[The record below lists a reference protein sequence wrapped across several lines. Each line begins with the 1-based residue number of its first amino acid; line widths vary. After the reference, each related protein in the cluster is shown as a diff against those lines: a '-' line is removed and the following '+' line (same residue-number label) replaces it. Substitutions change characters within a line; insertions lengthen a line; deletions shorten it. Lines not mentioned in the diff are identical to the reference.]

1 MWADVIIRD
10 RQGSRCWEGQ
20 DNQPFSFSFMVLY
33 DEGLYDDVGLK
44 SLCAR
49 MSG

>member
-1 MWADVIIRD
+1 MLGGT
-10 RQGSRCWEGQ
+10 RQ
-20 DNQPFSFSFMVLY
+20 PTILFFMVLY